1 MTSRIIFALVV
12 HFRVMRRHGAM
23 IRHRNK
29 NSIRTTLSILML
41 VVHNVTYLGRSHN
54 DLNQYP
60 VFPWILAD
68 YTSKTLDLKDPKVY
82 RDFSKV
88 GCYRITIETF
98 AQCQCIA

>member
-1 MTSRIIFALVV
+1 
-12 HFRVMRRHGAM
+12 MR
-23 IRHRNK
+23 
-29 NSIRTTLSILML
+29 
-41 VVHNVTYLGRSHN
+41 NVTYLGRSYN

-88 GCYRITIETF
+88 GQY
-98 AQCQCIA
+98 CIATESWKPLRNVNIYIANVQFKYSLEKSFANDYFHQSRRGVELV